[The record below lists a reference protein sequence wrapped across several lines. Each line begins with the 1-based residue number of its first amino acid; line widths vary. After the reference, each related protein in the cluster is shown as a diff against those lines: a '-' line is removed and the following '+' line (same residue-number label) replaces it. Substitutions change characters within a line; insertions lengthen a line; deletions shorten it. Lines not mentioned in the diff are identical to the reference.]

1 MQEND
6 IMFIL
11 LTVGAGCL
19 GVVMAAVQYVVSR
32 KNEKME
38 TGIKYSMKSRR
49 SGGNSG
55 DGAGHGQEGDMET
68 EENHFHRI
76 LESYHNQAL
85 QQAAVQFWFSIM
97 ASALG
102 FALIFMTIFFAEN
115 ETWYEYILKSFPG
128 AIVEVIS
135 ALFISQAKETRD
147 RATNLFKELNYD
159 DKIEKSVEIA
169 DTIEDFDMKADV
181 KAKIALHIIG
191 MDENREKVE
200 QS

>member
-1 MQEND
+1 MQEKD

-11 LTVGAGCL
+11 LTVGVGCVGFAML
-19 GVVMAAVQYVVSR
+19 AVQYMLSR
-32 KNEKME
+32 KNEKIE

-55 DGAGHGQEGDMET
+55 DGTGHGQEGDMET
-68 EENHFHRI
+68 DENHFHRI

-85 QQAAVQFWFSIM
+85 KQAAVQFWFSIM

-191 MDENREKVE
+191 MEENRN
-200 QS
+200 QYS